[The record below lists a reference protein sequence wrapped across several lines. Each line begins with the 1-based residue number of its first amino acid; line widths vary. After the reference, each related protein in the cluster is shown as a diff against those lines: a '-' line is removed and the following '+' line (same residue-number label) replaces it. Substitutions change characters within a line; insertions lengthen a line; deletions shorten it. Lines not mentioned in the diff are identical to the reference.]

1 MSFLAPAFGGHLAYR
16 GPSSVDARQRLLAI
30 GGVALLHIAVIGGLA
45 IAQMRRPAPAPEPT
59 LVVSFI
65 TDQAEQATPAPPQPQ
80 QPSPPPPEPRMM
92 ATARPTASAMTAP
105 PMEAEP
111 PREAVVA
118 PPAPSAPA
126 APSAPTAATAA
137 PGPVTPPNFTAAYL
151 NNPVFYPPSSRRKRE
166 EGTVRL
172 RVQVSAEGA
181 PLQVLLDRSS
191 GHPDLDAAALDVVR
205 KRWKFAP
212 AKQADRPVT
221 AWVLV
226 PLEYSLKR

>member
-1 MSFLAPAFGGHLAYR
+1 MSFLAPAFGGPLAYR
-16 GPSSVDARQRLLAI
+16 GPQSVDARQRLLAI
-30 GGVALLHIAVIGGLA
+30 GGVVALHAAVIGGFV
-45 IAQMRRPAPAPEPT
+45 IAQMHPPVQPPEPT
-59 LVVSFI
+59 LSVSFI
-65 TDQAEQATPAPPQPQ
+65 TEQATEAAPTPPQPQ
-80 QPSPPPPEPRMM
+80 PPSPPPPEPRMM
-92 ATARPTASAMTAP
+92 ATPRPTASTMTAP

-111 PREAVVA
+111 PREAVIA
-118 PPAPSAPA
+118 PPAPPAPA
-126 APSAPTAATAA
+126 APSAPTAAA
-137 PGPVTPPNFTAAYL
+137 PGPVTPPSFTAAYL

-212 AKQADRPVT
+212 AKQADRPVA